1 MVNGSRNIH
10 PIPETVC
17 YDLNINKPDSAAEPG
32 SYTGTKLAGPLLQKQ
47 DRYNMIHINLKNK
60 LSAGFGFLLMMIILL
75 WITGAYF
82 IYDLSNRSA
91 SMLKENYQTVESTK
105 FLIQSID
112 EIKNEQLSVLFRGN
126 DQQNDSL
133 YRVNLDVFSKNLLA
147 AKNNITESGE
157 EELIH
162 ELETSFHT
170 LLSVCDSLASA
181 MVISTE
187 SFHRLIFAHSDTRS
201 YIVALWDLNMRAISH
216 KNNQI
221 KNTSHRAFVIMSLI
235 GSICF
240 IISALFFFRYPGYVS
255 KPITLLTQGIKEIAN
270 RNYEKRLPFKSH
282 DELGELARSF
292 NQMAAKL
299 DEYEHSN
306 LSKLLLEKKRIDTII
321 NNMKDA
327 IIGLDESEKIIF
339 ANTVACDILRLNSSE
354 ITGYSARD
362 LMQQNETFSLI
373 FKDISEKRNTANKE
387 FHPVK
392 MTKDGKPDYYTREIL
407 DVSFAKTGED
417 DPVSVGRVMIMKNI
431 THFLEQAEAKTNF
444 IATISHE
451 LKTPI
456 SSLRLNLKLLDDPRI
471 GKLNEEQKD
480 IVRALKEET
489 LKMSGITSELLD
501 LAQVETGNIPLN
513 FQPVSPA
520 EIIRYVKNPA
530 LNQAGTK
537 HIQIDFS
544 VADQL
549 PEIYCDS
556 EKTAWVLL
564 NMLNNAILYSPD
576 GSSVEVEVKQ
586 VKDSIRFMVRDFGMG
601 IEEQY
606 LQQIFEKY
614 FRVPDSGQKGTG
626 LGLAISKE
634 FISKQNGRIWVESTP
649 GKGSRFFFDLPLY
662 HSPRLKS

>member
-1 MVNGSRNIH
+1 
-10 PIPETVC
+10 
-17 YDLNINKPDSAAEPG
+17 
-32 SYTGTKLAGPLLQKQ
+32 
-47 DRYNMIHINLKNK
+47 MIHINLKSK

-75 WITGAYF
+75 WVTGTYF
-82 IYDLSNRSA
+82 IYNLSNRSA

-112 EIKNEQLSVLFRGN
+112 EIKNEQLSVLFRGS
-126 DQQNDSL
+126 DHQNNNL
-133 YRVNLDVFSKNLLA
+133 YSINLDLFSKNLQA
-147 AKNNITESGE
+147 VKDNITEDGE
-157 EELIH
+157 AELIRK
-162 ELETSFHT
+162 LEISFHAF
-170 LLSVCDSLASA
+170 LSVYDSLTSSPVAGP
-181 MVISTE
+181 E
-187 SFHRLIFAHSDTRS
+187 SFHHLIPAYSATRN
-201 YIVALWDLNMRAISH
+201 YIIALWDLNMKAISY

-240 IISALFFFRYPGYVS
+240 IISALFFSRYPGYIS
-255 KPITLLTQGIKEIAN
+255 KPITLLTQGKREIAN
-270 RNYEKRLPFKSH
+270 RNYEKRLQFRSH
-282 DELGELARSF
+282 DELGELAQSF

-339 ANTVACDILRLNSSE
+339 ANTVACDILHLNSSE
-354 ITGYSARD
+354 FTGHSIRD
-362 LMQQNETFSLI
+362 LLQRNETFSLI
-373 FKDISEKRNTANKE
+373 FKDISENGDPANKE

-392 MTKDGKPDYYTREIL
+392 ITRDGKPDYYTREIL
-407 DVSFAKTGED
+407 DVSVTKTGED
-417 DPVSVGRVMIMKNI
+417 FPVSVGRVIIMKNI

-456 SSLRLNLKLLDDPRI
+456 TSLRLNLKLLDDSRI
-471 GKLNEEQKD
+471 GELNEEQKD
-480 IVRALKEET
+480 IVQALKEET
-489 LKMSGITSELLD
+489 HKMSSITSELLD

-513 FQPVSPA
+513 FQPVAPA

-530 LNQAGTK
+530 LNQARNK
-537 HIQIDFS
+537 QIQIDFS
-544 VADQL
+544 IADQL

-564 NMLNNAILYSPD
+564 NMLNNAILYSPE

-586 VKDSIRFMVRDFGMG
+586 LKDSIRFMVRDFGMG

-634 FISKQNGRIWVESTP
+634 FISKQHGHIWVESKP

-662 HSPRLKS
+662 ANYKGVRLKS

>member
-1 MVNGSRNIH
+1 
-10 PIPETVC
+10 
-17 YDLNINKPDSAAEPG
+17 
-32 SYTGTKLAGPLLQKQ
+32 
-47 DRYNMIHINLKNK
+47 MIHINLKNK

-75 WITGAYF
+75 WITGTYF
-82 IYDLSNRSA
+82 IYNLSNRSA

-112 EIKNEQLSVLFRGN
+112 EIKNEQLSVLFRGR
-126 DQQNDSL
+126 DHQNDHL
-133 YRVNLDVFSKNLLA
+133 YRTNLDLFSKNLQA
-147 AKNNITESGE
+147 VKNNITEDGE
-157 EELIH
+157 AELIRK
-162 ELETSFHT
+162 LEISFHAF
-170 LLSVCDSLASA
+170 LSVYDSLT
-181 MVISTE
+181 STPVAAPE
-187 SFHRLIFAHSDTRS
+187 SFHHLIPAYSATRT
-201 YIVALWDLNMRAISH
+201 YIVALWDLNMKAISY

-221 KNTSHRAFVIMSLI
+221 KNTSHRAFLIMSLI

-240 IISALFFFRYPGYVS
+240 IISALFFSRYPGYIS
-255 KPITLLTQGIKEIAN
+255 KPITLLTQGIREIAN
-270 RNYEKRLPFKSH
+270 RNYEKRLQFRSH
-282 DELGELARSF
+282 DELGELAQSF

-321 NNMKDA
+321 NNMNDA

-339 ANTVACDILRLNSSE
+339 ANTVACDILHLNSSE
-354 ITGYSARD
+354 LTGHAIRD
-362 LMQQNETFSLI
+362 LLQRNETFSLI
-373 FKDISEKRNTANKE
+373 FKDISENGDTANRE

-392 MTKDGKPDYYTREIL
+392 ITRDGKPDYYTREIL

-417 DPVSVGRVMIMKNI
+417 FPVSVGRVIIMKNI

-444 IATISHE
+444 VATISHE

-456 SSLRLNLKLLDDPRI
+456 SSLRLNLKLLDDVRI
-471 GKLNEEQKD
+471 GELNEEQKD
-480 IVRALKEET
+480 IVQALKEET
-489 LKMSGITSELLD
+489 LKMSSITSELLD

-513 FQPVSPA
+513 FQPVAPA

-530 LNQAGTK
+530 LNQARNK
-537 HIQIDFS
+537 QIQINFPI
-544 VADQL
+544 ADQL

-564 NMLNNAILYSPD
+564 NMLNNAIQYSPE
-576 GSSVEVEVKQ
+576 GSSVELEVTQ
-586 VKDSIRFMVRDFGMG
+586 QRNSVRFMVRDFGMG

-634 FISKQNGRIWVESTP
+634 FISKQHGHIWVESTP

-662 HSPRLKS
+662 SNYKEIRLKS